1 MQFVDMKR
9 LNLPSQE
16 LTNSLN
22 SILTDLS
29 EDEIE
34 NFILILWA

>member
-34 NFILILWA
+34 IYLILWA